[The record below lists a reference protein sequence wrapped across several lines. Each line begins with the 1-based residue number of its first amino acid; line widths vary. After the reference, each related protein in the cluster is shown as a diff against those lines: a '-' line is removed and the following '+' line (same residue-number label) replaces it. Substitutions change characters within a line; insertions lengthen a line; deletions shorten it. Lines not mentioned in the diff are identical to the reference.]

1 MSNLFIADTLV
12 QCKTEAR
19 FLGVIVDN
27 KLSWSQHIK
36 AIKSKMSRYVGIMYR
51 IKNLLPIQARLQI
64 FHSFI
69 QSHLNF
75 CSLVW
80 GFSTKSNIESLF
92 TSQKKGMRAVMPGYI
107 NFFYMDGKLPAHTK
121 SGFSNFGVLTVQ
133 GVIVKNSLLFMHK
146 INNFER
152 LLPISI
158 RETIANDAPSRG
170 SDHVTCQG
178 WLAEF
183 GTNSYRN
190 SLFFK
195 GPLLYIDPAC
205 SQLLSSPTSILSVNA
220 YKTNLK
226 RLLLD
231 IQNKGDRNE
240 WQSDNFLLYNIN
252 GLRKSERL
260 N

>member
-1 MSNLFIADTLV
+1 
-12 QCKTEAR
+12 
-19 FLGVIVDN
+19 
-27 KLSWSQHIK
+27 
-36 AIKSKMSRYVGIMYR
+36 
-51 IKNLLPIQARLQI
+51 
-64 FHSFI
+64 
-69 QSHLNF
+69 
-75 CSLVW
+75 
-80 GFSTKSNIESLF
+80 
-92 TSQKKGMRAVMPGYI
+92 
-107 NFFYMDGKLPAHTK
+107 
-121 SGFSNFGVLTVQ
+121 
-133 GVIVKNSLLFMHK
+133 MHK